1 MSGAMSHVDQSV
13 LSQIAEAIGKI
24 GTEQYTTCLAKILQS
39 NTSYDSLFIS
49 AFFKNSPP
57 EQLYSNLSPMDE
69 KRSIAPYFVNAYLLD
84 PWYLRFLDGIDD
96 GVYRLAKHVADE
108 FTHSEYYCN
117 YYAKTALRDEMGVF
131 IHINDEASLVLS
143 LGRRS
148 QNHDKVT
155 NDKAFLDDIF
165 DCTRAMC
172 RQHWPLIK
180 VGEGAIIGSFNTRV
194 RALVDRFGSETLS
207 EREHE
212 IVQLILQ
219 GHSGKSMAR
228 MLGVSPE
235 TVKVFRKR
243 IHHKLNI
250 HSQGEL
256 FSRLLA
262 SLTMITSDHVGDPL
276 VLLRQNPK
284 KQ

>member
-1 MSGAMSHVDQSV
+1 MTRPLLDV
-13 LSQIAEAIGKI
+13 
-24 GTEQYTTCLAKILQS
+24 
-39 NTSYDSLFIS
+39 SLFRAS
-49 AFFKNSPP
+49 GYYPP
-57 EQLYSNLSPMDE
+57 
-69 KRSIAPYFVNAYLLD
+69 
-84 PWYLRFLDGIDD
+84 
-96 GVYRLAKHVADE
+96 
-108 FTHSEYYCN
+108 T
-117 YYAKTALRDEMGVF
+117 
-131 IHINDEASLVLS
+131 
-143 LGRRS
+143 
-148 QNHDKVT
+148 
-155 NDKAFLDDIF
+155 
-165 DCTRAMC
+165 
-172 RQHWPLIK
+172 
-180 VGEGAIIGSFNTRV
+180 
-194 RALVDRFGSETLS
+194 RFGSETLS

-262 SLTMITSDHVGDPL
+262 SLTMITSDHIGDPL